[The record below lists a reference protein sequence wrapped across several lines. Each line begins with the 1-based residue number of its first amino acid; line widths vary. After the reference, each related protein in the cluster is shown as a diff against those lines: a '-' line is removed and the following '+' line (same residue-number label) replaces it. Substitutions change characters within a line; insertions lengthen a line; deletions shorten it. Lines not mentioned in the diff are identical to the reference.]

1 MVNAVVVFNDYRS
14 IIHSLLSDIFIVV
27 SLMLFLLKLQLRI
40 HLCLI
45 LSFVMGF
52 FFSSVL
58 PSSEILFI
66 VEGYAY
72 FASVPSGVHF
82 LY

>member
-14 IIHSLLSDIFIVV
+14 RIHSLLSALFIVV

-40 HLCLI
+40 HLCLM

-52 FFSSVL
+52 S
-58 PSSEILFI
+58 LFCLAI
-66 VEGYAY
+66 I
-72 FASVPSGVHF
+72 
-82 LY
+82 